1 MNINQDVLRDWIR
14 DGLDRMGA
22 SQMDL
27 AAAWGYDSPDKV
39 NKFLNGTRQKMSIEE
54 LFATVEFFGNVPP
67 AWLSTRAGELTYIP
81 IEKEYEQERAAL
93 THERRLGV
101 PRGEIPQVEGTI
113 GLGYRDDVETINI
126 DIGGGQTISG
136 APVLGNWAIPAEV
149 LQRRVRTATNH
160 LHFIECEGNSMYPII
175 KDGDVVLIDQT
186 KRSPNM
192 PGIFA
197 LWEDGGQ
204 TIKQVEVV
212 RDSEPR
218 RLRLIPANKEYSAYE
233 VPADDVVIIG
243 RYVARFTVD

>member
-1 MNINQDVLRDWIR
+1 MTLDQDILREWVR
-14 DGLDRMGA
+14 KHLAESGRTQA
-22 SQMDL
+22 EL
-27 AAAWGYDSPDKV
+27 AAAWGYDSPDRV
-39 NKFLNGTRQKMSIEE
+39 NKFLAGTRKMGIDE
-54 LFATVEFFGNVPP
+54 LFATVRFIGAVPP
-67 AWLSTRAGELTYIP
+67 AWFTGAPRELTYVP
-81 IEKEYEQERAAL
+81 VEEEVENERAAL
-93 THERRLGV
+93 TRERRYGT
-101 PRGEIPQVEGTI
+101 PRGEIPQIDGTI
-113 GLGYRDDVETINI
+113 GLGNRSDVATVNI
-126 DIGGGQTISG
+126 DIGNGHAISG

-149 LQRRVRTATNH
+149 LQRRVRTTTSH
-160 LHFIECEGNSMYPII
+160 LHFIECEGNSMYPLI

-218 RLRLIPANKEYSAYE
+218 RLRLIPANKEYSTYE
-233 VPADDVVIIG
+233 VLADDVVIIG